1 MQSLKLDNANPADTL
16 QGRDKKI
23 SRLSLRFETTLGGWY
38 GPDRSHMRE
47 IKYGLPA
54 QYGQP
59 ATWVTGDKGVTMSP
73 SWNKDGYVIVQQR
86 DPLPMNLL
94 ALIPD
99 VVAGGN

>member
-1 MQSLKLDNANPADTL
+1 
-16 QGRDKKI
+16 
-23 SRLSLRFETTLGGWY
+23 
-38 GPDRSHMRE
+38 MRE
-47 IKYGLPA
+47 IKYGLSS

-59 ATWVTGDKGVTMSP
+59 PALVTGDKGVTMSP

-99 VVAGGN
+99 VVIGGN